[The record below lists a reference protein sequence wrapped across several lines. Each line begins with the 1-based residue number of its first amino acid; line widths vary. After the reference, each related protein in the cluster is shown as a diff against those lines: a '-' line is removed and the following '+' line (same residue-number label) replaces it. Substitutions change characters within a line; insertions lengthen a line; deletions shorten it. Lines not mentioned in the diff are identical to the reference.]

1 MFSNNLYFYVMKHEN
16 LYLPF
21 AIEYRKLDECPMTEH
36 KHLFFELVYI
46 ISGTGQQCIN
56 KNVFDYHEG
65 HMFLLTPEDCHS
77 FKIATTTEF
86 FFLKFSDVYIRS
98 GVFKAEDIERLE
110 YILGNASHQPGCI
123 LKNFT
128 DKPLV
133 KLLTDAMLLEQQNSD
148 LYNKELIQQLVN
160 TLIVVVARNI
170 AKYLP
175 EQVGEKTEEKALEII
190 SYLQQHIYSPGLL
203 RSEVV
208 SAKFNISEAYLGRY
222 FKKHTGETLQNYIS
236 QHRAALIK
244 ARLKHSD
251 LRINEIASE
260 FGFTDESHFN
270 KFFRKHGGMS
280 PKSYRSAEKQARATA
295 LAI

>member
-1 MFSNNLYFYVMKHEN
+1 MNMKREHLYQ
-16 LYLPF
+16 PF
-21 AIEYRKLDECPMTEH
+21 EIEYKKLDVCPMTEH

-56 KNVFDYHEG
+56 KNVFDYHAG

-77 FKIATTTEF
+77 FKITTTTEF
-86 FFLKFSDVYIRS
+86 FFLKFSDVYIRT

-110 YILGNASHQPGCI
+110 YILGNATHQPGCI

-133 KLLTDAMLLEQQNSD
+133 KLLADAMLREQQNSD
-148 LYNKELIQQLVN
+148 LYNRELIQQLVN

-175 EQVGEKTEEKALEII
+175 EQVTEKTEEKALDII
-190 SYLQQHIYSPGLL
+190 SYIQQHIYSPELL
-203 RSEVV
+203 RSDVV
-208 SAKFNISEAYLGRY
+208 SAKFNIGDAYLGRY
-222 FKKHTGETLQNYIS
+222 FKKHTGETFQNYIT
-236 QHRAALIK
+236 QHRLALIK
-244 ARLKHSD
+244 ARLNHSD
-251 LRINEIASE
+251 MRINEIAAE

-270 KFFRKHGGMS
+270 KFFRKQEGMS
-280 PKSYRSAEKQARATA
+280 PKGFRMEKRAARPETVPA
-295 LAI
+295 